1 MGSSGQW
8 GGWGKQGRSEAARWT
23 FQCRKSE
30 IVGVNVDFISK
41 CFSMVEINELFF
53 TLLISRVHIK
63 WNVLSWGKKK
73 KKIKNSMW
81 KRLDSV
87 LQTHINH
94 CIIDRKHFEVGG
106 SVENIHQPCA
116 VNTGL
121 PIGPTGT
128 SSDFWRAPAANQ
140 DFVPYTCSI
149 LQLCSH
155 ARAWLVQHLVHLWVF
170 CSNQRKGLRS
180 QGQQYVWTVCYL
192 CVCDGDVFISL
203 NYLFL
208 FGVEWGVC
216 PLLVL

>member
-1 MGSSGQW
+1 
-8 GGWGKQGRSEAARWT
+8 
-23 FQCRKSE
+23 
-30 IVGVNVDFISK
+30 
-41 CFSMVEINELFF
+41 
-53 TLLISRVHIK
+53 
-63 WNVLSWGKKK
+63 
-73 KKIKNSMW
+73 MW

-87 LQTHINH
+87 LQAHVHH

-106 SVENIHQPCA
+106 SVENIHQPCV

-155 ARAWLVQHLVHLWVF
+155 SRAWLVQHLVHLWVF

-192 CVCDGDVFISL
+192 LFVTEVFLFHWIICFCLVL
-203 NYLFL
+203 NEAFVHVWFCNQSGFLFL
-208 FGVEWGVC
+208 GS
-216 PLLVL
+216 L